1 MSRSE
6 QNIVKDMCQAFL
18 HDSVPEYIRD
28 AAYYIL
34 SEGEVQKINIQEGE
48 SWDVQGVI
56 QGEDLQVYTP
66 SLNFTI
72 ADRSTR
78 HQCNCSDAFTGICRH
93 VAALALRL
101 NEELR
106 KEQGEPE
113 ETPSRG
119 TDWKQSFR
127 SFFSTDM
134 EPEPGHHYLIFRF
147 EPEPERLLVSFF
159 RGRQN
164 KSGLSSVHNDVTLA
178 QLIEN
183 PDWCEFS
190 PQLPHVAKQIGQ
202 HLDYYGHRIEIPQ
215 GLTSWFFWSVRREYY
230 LLWKD
235 TDKPCRIESTP
246 FTLKLK
252 PLLDEAG
259 FHFEVMLKRD
269 GRPPLP
275 IRAGQSQH
283 TENARKES
291 PNPEEEPITFYGQM
305 PLWVCYQHNFY
316 PVQTGL
322 YPSLVHNLIYE
333 RPVVP
338 QEDISEFLDRVWTR
352 LPASELYEPQEFL
365 KLMEPVFQPAT
376 YNPKLFLDEE
386 GSLLTLEID
395 NIYETRHGEFTLNG
409 PNPDFQTGSYTYEGQ
424 TFLVRRHQEE
434 ETQLIGELSS
444 MGFQARSNK
453 VWFLEPEEA
462 IAFLLDSY
470 PHLVEMYRVYGEK
483 ALSRYKV
490 RTTASTIVAQV
501 TSNEKEKWFSLDINV
516 DYDGQSLPLEKV
528 WKAWTRGKRYVQLKD
543 GSYTSLPEA
552 WLEKLSHKLTALGL
566 DPSKP
571 PQQKFKQFEAPVLD
585 SLLDDLPGAATDS
598 FWNNL
603 REKIRSFREVRAIAT
618 PKGLNAQLRSYQ
630 LQGIAYLN
638 FLSEYGFG
646 GILADEMGL
655 GKTIQTLA
663 FVQHM
668 TENRFRG
675 PNLIVVPTSV
685 LPNWEREAEKFVPNL
700 KRLIIYGTRRE
711 GMFKHIDNSNLII
724 TTYALL
730 RRDLEEMEKYEFNTV
745 ILDEAQNIKNPNTI
759 TARAVRRI
767 NARMRLCL
775 SGTPIENNLFELWS
789 LFEFLMPGFLGSQ
802 HAFRRGIVKPIKDGD
817 TETLEY
823 LRTRVRPFILR
834 RTKAEV
840 AKDLPPKVESVTCC
854 ALEDAQ
860 AELYAALAH
869 KLRAQVLADVDK
881 KGLAKSQMS
890 ILDALLKLRQICCH
904 PRLLKLDMPGFSN
917 NLPSGKFDA
926 FKDMVMEIVEGGHK
940 VLVFSQFVQ
949 MLQIIR
955 QWLEF
960 SQIPYCY
967 LDGASKDRF
976 EQVDR
981 FNNSPNIPI
990 FLISLKAGGTGLNL
1004 TSADYVI
1011 HYDPWWNPAVESQA
1025 TDRTHRIG
1033 QTRQVFS
1040 YKLIC
1045 QNTVEEKILKLQ
1057 ETKRGVAEAI
1067 IPGQDSWKSLT
1078 REDLEMLF
1086 EV

>member
-1 MSRSE
+1 MTRAE
-6 QNIVKDMCQAFL
+6 KNIVRTLIQSFV
-18 HDSVPEYIRD
+18 HDTIPEYIRD
-28 AAYYIL
+28 SGQYIL
-34 SEGEVQKINIQEGE
+34 SDGGVQKINISQDGGVWRVEGT
-48 SWDVQGVI
+48 I
-56 QGEDLQVYTP
+56 QGEDFQVYTP
-66 SLNFTI
+66 ALHLNLDDGLI
-72 ADRSTR
+72 K
-78 HQCNCSDAFTGICRH
+78 HQCNCSESFSGVCRH
-93 VAALALRL
+93 VAAISLQLQTDLR
-101 NEELR
+101 EDDP
-106 KEQGEPE
+106 GE
-113 ETPSRG
+113 ETPALRS
-119 TDWKQSFR
+119 DWKQSFR

-134 EPEPGHHYLIFRF
+134 EPEPGRHYLIFRF
-147 EPEPERLLVSFF
+147 HPEPGRLLVAFY

-164 KSGLSSVHNDVTLA
+164 KSGISSVHNEVTLE
-178 QLIEN
+178 QLLRN
-183 PDWCEFS
+183 PEWCEMS
-190 PQLPHVAKQIGQ
+190 PQLPAVARQVGQ
-202 HLDYYGHRIEIPQ
+202 HLDYYGHRVEIPE
-215 GLTSWFFWSVRREYY
+215 GLLSWFFWAIRHEYY
-230 LLWKD
+230 VLWRD
-235 TDKPCRIESTP
+235 TDKPCHIESSP
-246 FTLKLK
+246 FVLKLK
-252 PLLDEAG
+252 PELNDEGFSFTVLLQRE
-259 FHFEVMLKRD
+259 
-269 GRPPLP
+269 GRQVIPLM
-275 IRAGQSQH
+275 
-283 TENARKES
+283 NAA
-291 PNPEEEPITFYGQM
+291 EEGITFHGQM
-305 PLWVCYQHNFY
+305 PLWVCYCHNFY

-322 YPSLVHNLIYE
+322 PPSLVHDLLHT

-338 QEDISEFLDRVWTR
+338 QEEISEFLDRVWTR
-352 LPASELYEPQEFL
+352 LPATNLYEPEQFL
-365 KLMEPVFQPAT
+365 KIMEPIFQPAT

-386 GSLLTLEID
+386 GSLLTLEIE
-395 NIYETRHGEFTLNG
+395 NIYETMHGEFLLSG
-409 PNPDFQTGSYTYEGQ
+409 PNPEFQTGSYAYAGATY
-424 TFLVRRHQEE
+424 LVRRHQDE
-434 ETQLIGELSS
+434 ETELLNLLHDV
-444 MGFQARSNK
+444 GFQPRSNK
-453 VWFLEPEEA
+453 LWFLEPEEA

-470 PHLVEMYRVYGEK
+470 PKLLEVYRVYGEK

-490 RTTASTIVAQV
+490 RTSQSVITATVE
-501 TSNEKEKWFSLDINV
+501 SNEKDKWFTLDINV
-516 DYDGQSLPLEKV
+516 EYDGQSVPLEKI
-528 WKAWTRGKRYVQLKD
+528 WKAWAKGKRYVQLKD
-543 GSYTSLPEA
+543 GSYTSLPES
-552 WLEKLSHKLTALGL
+552 WLEKLAHKLHALGF

-585 SLLDDLPGAATDS
+585 SLLEDLPSVTTDS

-603 REKIRSFREVRAIAT
+603 REKIRNFKEVRPIL
-618 PKGLNAQLRSYQ
+618 PPRGLHADLRAYQ
-630 LQGIAYLN
+630 QQGVSYLN

-655 GKTIQTLA
+655 GKTVQTLA
-663 FVQHM
+663 FVQYM
-668 TENRFRG
+668 VERKYEG

-685 LPNWEREAEKFVPNL
+685 LPNWDREAEKFVPQL
-700 KRLIIYGTRRE
+700 RRLIIYGTRRD
-711 GMFKHIDNSNLII
+711 GMFKQIADADLVV

-730 RRDLEEMEKYEFNTV
+730 RRDLEELEKYEFNTI

-759 TARAVRRI
+759 TARSVRHIR
-767 NARMRLCL
+767 ARMRLCL

-802 HAFRRGIVKPIKDGD
+802 HAFQRGIVKPIKDGD
-817 TETLEY
+817 AETLDY

-860 AELYAALAH
+860 AELYAALAR
-869 KLRAQVLADVDK
+869 KLRAQVLADVDQ

-917 NLPSGKFDA
+917 NLPSGKFEA
-926 FKDMVMEIVEGGHK
+926 FKDMAMDIVEGGHK

-949 MLQIIR
+949 MLHIVR
-955 QWLEF
+955 QWLLA
-960 SQIPYCY
+960 SSIPFCY

-976 EQVDR
+976 EQVDT

-1057 ETKRGVAEAI
+1057 EAKRGVAEAI
-1067 IPGQDSWKSLT
+1067 IPGQDTWKSLT

-1086 EV
+1086 DV